1 VTPPR
6 PLFSNYSASL
16 NIRCSGA
23 REFLGVSNTNA
34 LSRPL
39 IANKAVW
46 GLTGTPLLETEER
59 VTELANLM
67 GGTYLTGSAHH
78 WRRNERESGRDIF
91 LNQQEAATK
100 SRDYRC
106 AVSGK

>member
-1 VTPPR
+1 M
-6 PLFSNYSASL
+6 
-16 NIRCSGA
+16 
-23 REFLGVSNTNA
+23 GVSNTNA

-67 GGTYLTGSAHH
+67 GGTYITGSAHH

-106 AVSGK
+106 AVSGKNVAKIF